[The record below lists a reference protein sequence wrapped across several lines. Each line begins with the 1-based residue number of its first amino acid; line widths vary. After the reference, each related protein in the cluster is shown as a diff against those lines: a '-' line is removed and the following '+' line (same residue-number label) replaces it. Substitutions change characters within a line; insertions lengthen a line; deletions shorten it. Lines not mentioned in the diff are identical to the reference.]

1 MGGSKA
7 AAALLVVA
15 ILIAMGA
22 NAAAKEVVPAKLRVG
37 TVVLVGSLAQP
48 NYVDFDWARC
58 VPVPQGASA
67 SIDGGASGGAS
78 ARGVRGAS
86 GGAGDAVVWWDV
98 FGGGDRTVCNAVQLF
113 ASPDCSG
120 AVAASFKYTG
130 EYLFRTTKIR
140 PSVKSIRCVLD
151 NICSRAQCP
160 KHSTCF
166 KTKDEQEVTFQ
177 STPINLTPHPS
188 PPMPAS
194 VLYHPDNICSRVECP
209 KHSTCIKT
217 KDDQEVGCLCAK
229 GYQNVYGQCQ
239 PH

>member
-1 MGGSKA
+1 
-7 AAALLVVA
+7 
-15 ILIAMGA
+15 MGA

-130 EYLFRTTKIR
+130 EYLFRTTKIN
-140 PSVKSIRCVLD
+140 PSVKSTRVDFRVDSKVPPMRPSHAPLIPLPL
-151 NICSRAQCP
+151 RAQHLQPCRVP
-160 KHSTCF
+160 KTLHVHQ
-166 KTKDEQEVTFQ
+166 D
-177 STPINLTPHPS
+177 
-188 PPMPAS
+188 
-194 VLYHPDNICSRVECP
+194 
-209 KHSTCIKT
+209 
-217 KDDQEVGCLCAK
+217 K
-229 GYQNVYGQCQ
+229 GRPGGGVPVC
-239 PH
+239 